1 MSTFRPKSVYFFYY
15 AALACLAP
23 FMTLYYQERGMSG
36 AQIGVLAGLV
46 PLVSWFSAPFWGG
59 IADALQRHRAVLVL
73 NLAGFTGSAVILLL
87 ADTFPE
93 LLFAVITYAFFVGPI
108 VPLIDNAVMAIL
120 GDRKSN
126 YGRVRLWGSVGWGA
140 SSLFIGSLIDQ
151 SGLRL
156 GFYAFMAIM
165 LVNIIVSSKLP
176 MEMAGGTRPS
186 YFTGLGVLVRNGRFL
201 LLLLTALVFGVTFGV
216 LLSYLFLFMAE
227 LGASRTLMALSLA
240 IGTVSEI
247 PFWFI
252 SARLLRRYGSAR
264 MIAVA
269 LLATALRN
277 LATGLTRDPLW
288 ILPISL
294 LHGPSFAVLWAAG
307 VADADA
313 AAPPGLGATAQGLF
327 SGMMFGLGS
336 ALGGFIGGPAAAA
349 IGYAGLF
356 RLLGW
361 LTAGMFVV
369 FVAVR
374 LRSKQV
380 VRRRETTDFTDF
392 TD

>member
-1 MSTFRPKSVYFFYY
+1 MSTIRPKSVYFFYY

-23 FMTLYYQERGMSG
+23 FMTLYYLERGMSG

-73 NLAGFTGSAVILLL
+73 NLAGFTGSAVILML

-108 VPLIDNAVMAIL
+108 VPLVDNAVMAIL

-126 YGRVRLWGSVGWGA
+126 YGRVRLWGSVGWGV

-165 LVNIIVSSKLP
+165 LMNLIVSSKLP
-176 MEMAGGTRPS
+176 MEMGGETKPS
-186 YFTGLGVLVRNGRFL
+186 YFSGLGVLVRNGRFL
-201 LLLLTALVFGVTFGV
+201 LLLLASLVFGVTLGT
-216 LLSYLFLFMAE
+216 LMSYQFLYMEE
-227 LGASRTLMALSLA
+227 LGASRSLMSWTLTANT
-240 IGTVSEI
+240 ISEI

-252 SARLLRRYGSAR
+252 SAGLLRRFGTSK
-264 MIAVA
+264 MIALA
-269 LLATALRN
+269 LAFTALRN
-277 LATGLTRDPLW
+277 YAMGAIADPWLVV
-288 ILPISL
+288 PISL

-307 VADADA
+307 VADADQA
-313 AAPPGLGATAQGLF
+313 AAAGLGATAQGLF
-327 SGMMFGLGS
+327 AGMMFGLGS
-336 ALGGFIGGPAAAA
+336 ALGGFLGGPAYETIGFAAL
-349 IGYAGLF
+349 YT
-356 RLLGW
+356 LLGW
-361 LTAGMFVV
+361 LALGMLVV
-369 FVAVR
+369 FVAAR
-374 LRSKQV
+374 LLP
-380 VRRRETTDFTDF
+380 RRQTAVG
-392 TD
+392 